1 MKIGVLGTGEVGRTL
16 ATGFHSA
23 GHEVMMAGRTEEKAR
38 AWAVEH
44 SGARAGA
51 YAEAAGFAELVVL
64 SVSGAVAVD
73 VLTSVSGQVGGKVV
87 IDTTNPLSFPED
99 KPMELLVA
107 NTDSTAEQLQRAV
120 PAARVVKA
128 FNMMNSKVMVNPG
141 MFDGDH
147 VACIAGNDT
156 RAREVVRSLL
166 ETDFGWK
173 TVLELG
179 DITAARGM
187 ESWMHLWLK
196 LWGALGTAQ
205 FNIGIVR

>member
-16 ATGFHSA
+16 ATGFFSA

-38 AWAVEH
+38 AWANEH
-44 SGARAGA
+44 NGAQAGT
-51 YAEAAGFAELVVL
+51 YTEAAGFGELVVL
-64 SVSGAVAVD
+64 SVNGAVAVD
-73 VLTSVSGQVGGKVV
+73 VLMLVSGEVGGKVV

-107 NTDSTAEQLQRAV
+107 NTDSIAEQLQQAV
-120 PAARVVKA
+120 SAARVVKA
-128 FNMMNSKVMVNPG
+128 LNMMNSRVMVNPERLA
-141 MFDGDH
+141 GDH
-147 VACIAGNDT
+147 VACIAGND
-156 RAREVVRSLL
+156 REAREVVRSLL
-166 ETDFGWK
+166 ETAFGWK
-173 TVLELG
+173 TILDLG

>member
-16 ATGFHSA
+16 ATGFLAA
-23 GHEVMMAGRTEEKAR
+23 GHEVMIAGRTQEKAH
-38 AWAVEH
+38 AWAAEQ
-44 SGARAGA
+44 SGGQAGV
-51 YAEAAGFAELVVL
+51 YLEAAEFAELVVL
-64 SVSGAVAVD
+64 SVSGAVAVE
-73 VLTSVSGQVGGKVV
+73 VLASVSGQVEGKIV

-99 KPMELLVA
+99 KPMELLIA
-107 NTDSTAEQLQRAV
+107 NTDSNAEHLQRAV
-120 PAARVVKA
+120 SGARVVKA

-141 MFDGDH
+141 TLTGDH
-147 VACIAGNDT
+147 IACIAGNDPT
-156 RAREVVRSLL
+156 AKDTVRSLL
-166 ETDFGWK
+166 ETAFGWK
-173 TVLELG
+173 TVLDLG